1 MTRQA
6 TTQLIEMVEDGL
18 LTWEDIAMAA
28 LNYMSESDVKDMAEC
43 NDFIEDNED
52 NEDNED

>member
-6 TTQLIEMVEDGL
+6 TTQLIEMVEQGL
-18 LTWEDIAMAA
+18 LSWEDIAMAA

-43 NDFIEDNED
+43 NDFIEVED
-52 NEDNED
+52 DED